1 MTFKP
6 FGASNTSRTEALGGL
21 DLAAPDDPAVAA
33 ARLEAALE
41 RIAAL
46 ADQVAAE
53 RAHELAL
60 EDAPDGSYDAVEV
73 AERLDALI
81 AKLRAALSGRPG

>member
-1 MTFKP
+1 MI
-6 FGASNTSRTEALGGL
+6 
-21 DLAAPDDPAVAA
+21 LADTDDPAVAA

-46 ADQVAAE
+46 SE
-53 RAHELAL
+53 RAASAG
-60 EDAPDGSYDAVEV
+60 DPRPGAQSGVNGAAV

-81 AKLRAALSGRPG
+81 AKLRAALAGRGA

>member
-1 MTFKP
+1 LT
-6 FGASNTSRTEALGGL
+6 
-21 DLAAPDDPAVAA
+21 APDDPAVAA
-33 ARLEAALE
+33 ARLEEALE

-53 RAHELAL
+53 REHEQAL
-60 EDAPDGSYDAVEV
+60 QDMPDETVDTVEV